1 MFSLERFR
9 HRLASLDALPQF
21 AALGI
26 AAGALT
32 GLIIVLF
39 RQAIEIPLRF
49 WLPDGDPENFESLSM
64 LARFLAPVLGALAIA
79 LIFTLIP
86 GPHRKIGVG
95 HVLERL
101 HFNEGHMPTRNMLA
115 QFVIGVINLVS
126 GQSAGRE
133 GPAIHL
139 GATASSLLGRR
150 LKLPNNSIRV
160 LVGCGCAAAIS
171 ASFNTPIAGVI
182 FAMEVIIMEYTIAG
196 FTPVILAAVS
206 STVVIR
212 AVYGADPAFNIPQV
226 AIQSLWDIPFVI
238 ALGFIVGAA
247 AALFNF
253 WARYCTRYN
262 HFNIW
267 LRAGFVG
274 IATGTIALALPEVMG
289 IGYDTVDLAITG
301 QIGLALLLTITLAK
315 LLTTATAV
323 GLGMPFGLIGP
334 ALVCGAT
341 LGSALGWI
349 GIQLMPE
356 QASDMAMYGILGMVA
371 MMGAVLQ
378 APLAALMALLE
389 LTGNAHIILPGM
401 LVVVVASITARS
413 LFKQAPIFQILL
425 TAAGINIK
433 HTPVSQALRR
443 TGVLSLMNTNLARLP
458 RISTLSQAQDSL
470 SSNPDWIVIEVDNAP
485 RLVMP
490 APDLAR
496 YLESDALAEQGETQ
510 QDEDDEFNIDLFE
523 IPAKRRDLASIHRQA
538 TLQEALKALQQ
549 SGVAALYVAHINAPM
564 MTSVQGVITQ
574 EDIENHYL

>member
-21 AALGI
+21 AGLGI
-26 AAGALT
+26 VAGVLT

-39 RQAIEIPLRF
+39 RQAIEIPLRL
-49 WLPDGDPENFESLSM
+49 WLPDGDPENFEALSM
-64 LARFLAPVLGALAIA
+64 LARFLAPLLGALAIA
-79 LIFTLIP
+79 LLFTLLNK
-86 GPHRKIGVG
+86 PHRKVGVS

-101 HFNEGHMPTRNMLA
+101 HLNEGHMPTRNMLA
-115 QFVIGVINLVS
+115 QFAIGVINLVS

-150 LKLPNNSIRV
+150 LRLPNNSIRV

-182 FAMEVIIMEYTIAG
+182 FAMEVIMMEYTIAG

-226 AIQSLWDIPFVI
+226 AIHSLWDIPFI
-238 ALGFIVGAA
+238 ILLGFLVGGA
-247 AALFNF
+247 AALFNC
-253 WARYCTRYN
+253 WARFCSRFA
-262 HFNIW
+262 HHNIW

-274 IATGTIALALPEVMG
+274 LATGLIALSIPEVMG

-301 QIGLALLLTITLAK
+301 QLGLALLLAIALAK

-341 LGSALGWI
+341 LGAALGWI
-349 GIQLMPE
+349 GIQYAPVP
-356 QASDMAMYGILGMVA
+356 ASEIAIYGILGMVA

-413 LFKQAPIFQILL
+413 LFKQAPIFQMLL
-425 TAAGINIK
+425 QINGVNIK

-458 RISTLSQAQDSL
+458 RICTLEQAQDSL
-470 SSNPDWIVIEVDNAP
+470 SSNPDWIVIEVDNTP

-496 YLESDALAEQGETQ
+496 YLESDGLAKQREKQQET
-510 QDEDDEFNIDLFE
+510 DGEFNIDLFE
-523 IPAKRRDLASIHRQA
+523 IPAKRRDLAGIHRQA
-538 TLQEALKALQQ
+538 TLQEALNALQQ
-549 SGVAALYVAHINAPM
+549 SGVAALYVARINAPM
-564 MTSVQGVITQ
+564 VTSVQGVITQ